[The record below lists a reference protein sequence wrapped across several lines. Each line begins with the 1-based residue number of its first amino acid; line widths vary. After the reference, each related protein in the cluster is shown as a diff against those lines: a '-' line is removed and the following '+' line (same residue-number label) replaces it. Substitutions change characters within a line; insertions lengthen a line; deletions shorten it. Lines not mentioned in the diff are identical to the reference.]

1 MKTNIMIQKIFFLL
15 IAFFSVE
22 SVYSFSY
29 PTTTYV
35 SSNTAQNGGVV
46 DTSATNMSSVLLGDE
61 ANAVSIG
68 DGVIPFSL
76 AASVYCI
83 ILIRR
88 RRRNHIKL
96 NNKDL
101 EEGKIRM

>member
-1 MKTNIMIQKIFFLL
+1 MKVNIAIFKNIFLL

-22 SVYSFSY
+22 NAYCRSY
-29 PTTTYV
+29 PSTIYESSNISQKEGIADTTNSV
-35 SSNTAQNGGVV
+35 SSV
-46 DTSATNMSSVLLGDE
+46 SLGDE
-61 ANAVSIG
+61 TNAVSIG

-88 RRRNHIKL
+88 RRRNHIEL
-96 NNKDL
+96 NDKDL
-101 EEGKIRM
+101 EKEKIRM

>member
-1 MKTNIMIQKIFFLL
+1 MKINIAIVKNIILL

-22 SVYSFSY
+22 SAYCHSY
-29 PTTTYV
+29 PPTIYE
-35 SSNTAQNGGVV
+35 SSNTSQNGGIA
-46 DTSATNMSSVLLGDE
+46 DTTDNASSVRLGDE
-61 ANAVSIG
+61 ANPVSIG

-83 ILIRR
+83 VLIRR
-88 RRRNHIKL
+88 RRRNHIEL

-101 EEGKIRM
+101 KKERIIM